1 MLLGRSGAEV
11 TAQLDQA
18 ACWQVLQEQSAQL
31 QLEQLSAQFA
41 HSHLAW
47 LQVLQLQS
55 SHVQVAHE
63 SWQWLH
69 WHAVHSS

>member
-1 MLLGRSGAEV
+1 M
-11 TAQLDQA
+11 
-18 ACWQVLQEQSAQL
+18 LQEQSAQL
-31 QLEQLSAQFA
+31 QLEQLSEQFA

-69 WHAVHSS
+69 RHLVHSS